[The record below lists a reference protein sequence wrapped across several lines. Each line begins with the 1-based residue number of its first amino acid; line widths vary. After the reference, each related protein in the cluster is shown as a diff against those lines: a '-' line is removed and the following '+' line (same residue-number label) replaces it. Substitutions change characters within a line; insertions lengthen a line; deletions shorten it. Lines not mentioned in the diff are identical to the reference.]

1 MPVRELL
8 DVLSRFPDPISRAEA
23 LLRNLPLLRDYV
35 ESTLEQAARLSRAR
49 APWESPVGRR
59 AAYSDPTFTAV
70 AILEENE
77 TYQLARAVVRFID
90 RLPEDVQRLVEDVY
104 VRRTRSRS
112 NLPPED
118 AAILGEVLK
127 RLREL
132 LHEDLPTEAPNRAAS
147 WERHFLLRVG
157 GCHPSRFRLRG
168 IAMTTTPRFR
178 RDPCAPQHAGPFS
191 FPQSGD
197 RKAPRNAARQLE
209 TRLELSGRLH
219 LDRTP
224 SPRRDAA
231 LLLGRGLKPRP
242 LHRSERGGWHGN
254 CSSRFRDA
262 EAAVL
267 QHTPQPFLRS
277 PFHTGDGCVV
287 PSAHSADRPPAAP
300 EPPRSSACACRRS
313 RRHAGACSG
322 GFARTSNH
330 QHLTDACLS
339 GGIDGHEPPPEPT
352 PGAGAGVA
360 ASVGSW
366 RVGPEPRASR
376 A

>member
-132 LHEDLPTEAPNRAAS
+132 LHEDLPTEAPIRAAS
-147 WERHFLLRVG
+147 
-157 GCHPSRFRLRG
+157 
-168 IAMTTTPRFR
+168 
-178 RDPCAPQHAGPFS
+178 
-191 FPQSGD
+191 
-197 RKAPRNAARQLE
+197 
-209 TRLELSGRLH
+209 
-219 LDRTP
+219 
-224 SPRRDAA
+224 
-231 LLLGRGLKPRP
+231 
-242 LHRSERGGWHGN
+242 
-254 CSSRFRDA
+254 
-262 EAAVL
+262 
-267 QHTPQPFLRS
+267 
-277 PFHTGDGCVV
+277 
-287 PSAHSADRPPAAP
+287 
-300 EPPRSSACACRRS
+300 
-313 RRHAGACSG
+313 
-322 GFARTSNH
+322 
-330 QHLTDACLS
+330 
-339 GGIDGHEPPPEPT
+339 
-352 PGAGAGVA
+352 
-360 ASVGSW
+360 
-366 RVGPEPRASR
+366 
-376 A
+376 